1 MLYRKFGAALKV
13 DSWLFLLYTCRNN
26 YYLVLN
32 GIIANML
39 EGYSESAGS
48 SKSDVSQGSNY
59 LRYDLYRGV
68 DPQSSRRVE
77 IVERRHQISGEE
89 WLQNEIWRIAAE
101 DLSKLDIDEKK
112 NWILATIICYQK
124 NRVENGAHIL
134 PIRIPPEIMLSHE
147 GDNESPRGYL
157 DSQGRPNY
165 NSEVKDYILRVEKA
179 AIIKRLEERLVEID
193 RAENDDAINFSDK
206 ALEEGEYQQ
215 KIIKNRQLRAATSR
229 ATPEDLSRIEDAK
242 RVLREGGHDILED
255 ISLSDLQEMT
265 VRFCNQAI
273 KDLEK
278 KIVGLR
284 NTDYNLYR
292 RRLQDLPKERAKI
305 NGLLENEGLLDR
317 VVKQERGHSED
328 YLHYL
333 ISNTGFLSIIMDQIS
348 PECNRFYLVVSST
361 RDACKRCAWKMEE
374 VTEIMSR
381 FFKGKVT
388 SSEDVICKS
397 IYFAAKPTLD
407 RDRDSNSQSSSMS
420 HYSNLSHPVTED
432 NLSSSTK
439 YVFHIK
445 PSEPSAAVSRGSAM
459 NPLDGFVSS
468 NLCSR

>member
-1 MLYRKFGAALKV
+1 
-13 DSWLFLLYTCRNN
+13 
-26 YYLVLN
+26 
-32 GIIANML
+32 ML

-242 RVLREGGHDILED
+242 RVLREGGHDI
-255 ISLSDLQEMT
+255 
-265 VRFCNQAI
+265 
-273 KDLEK
+273 
-278 KIVGLR
+278 
-284 NTDYNLYR
+284 
-292 RRLQDLPKERAKI
+292 
-305 NGLLENEGLLDR
+305 
-317 VVKQERGHSED
+317 
-328 YLHYL
+328 
-333 ISNTGFLSIIMDQIS
+333 
-348 PECNRFYLVVSST
+348 
-361 RDACKRCAWKMEE
+361 
-374 VTEIMSR
+374 
-381 FFKGKVT
+381 
-388 SSEDVICKS
+388 
-397 IYFAAKPTLD
+397 
-407 RDRDSNSQSSSMS
+407 
-420 HYSNLSHPVTED
+420 
-432 NLSSSTK
+432 
-439 YVFHIK
+439 
-445 PSEPSAAVSRGSAM
+445 
-459 NPLDGFVSS
+459 
-468 NLCSR
+468 